1 MENVEVKE
9 EQLHITDLK
18 SLNEF
23 LCQQDNSQ
31 NSFYFSNVPQ
41 ICKESPC
48 ILGIDEAGRGP
59 VLGPMVYGIAFCATN
74 DQEQLATLEC
84 ADSKALTEEVRDKI
98 FAKICGDASNLVG
111 WAVEVISP
119 NYICNSML
127 SRTKYSLNQV
137 SMDSAIGLIRAAIKA
152 VTVAKKADSTYPI
165 VSAASICAKVVRD
178 HALSVWNFQ
187 EFQNDAT
194 AVNFGSGYPGDP
206 VTKKFLTD
214 YCDVV
219 FGYPML
225 VRFSWQTAQTAL
237 ETSAY
242 HVEWE
247 EEDQSPKTP
256 PGNTAITSF
265 FKTTS
270 KSIVK
275 PKHDFFIKRNLKNIV
290 DF

>member
-1 MENVEVKE
+1 MN
-9 EQLHITDLK
+9 
-18 SLNEF
+18 
-23 LCQQDNSQ
+23 C
-31 NSFYFSNVPQ
+31 
-41 ICKESPC
+41 
-48 ILGIDEAGRGP
+48 
-59 VLGPMVYGIAFCATN
+59 PMVYGIAFCATN

-98 FAKICGDASNLVG
+98 FAICGDASNLVG

-137 SMDSAIGLIRAAIKA
+137 SMDSAIGLIRAAIKPGVNIDQICVDTVGPPKKYEA
-152 VTVAKKADSTYPI
+152 YLSSLFPQFKVTVAKKADSTYAI

-214 YCDVV
+214 YCDSV

-242 HVEWE
+242 HVDWE